1 MKVTLLAENE
11 ELHQELC
18 TSLADGHFQFAD
30 IITKPPVLFVEVFIV
45 KIFKV
50 LCKVEYDLKV
60 TLFLFSFFSTSDLVI
75 GGVRPV
81 AIETIS
87 RHCLLNFV
95 AHSKRAL
102 RHKDYF

>member
-1 MKVTLLAENE
+1 MKVTLLAENA

-50 LCKVEYDLKV
+50 LCTVK
-60 TLFLFSFFSTSDLVI
+60 
-75 GGVRPV
+75 
-81 AIETIS
+81 
-87 RHCLLNFV
+87 
-95 AHSKRAL
+95 
-102 RHKDYF
+102 

>member
-1 MKVTLLAENE
+1 MALLIFVNTELSPATRAWHMKVTLLAENV

-50 LCKVEYDLKV
+50 LCTVK
-60 TLFLFSFFSTSDLVI
+60 
-75 GGVRPV
+75 
-81 AIETIS
+81 
-87 RHCLLNFV
+87 
-95 AHSKRAL
+95 
-102 RHKDYF
+102 